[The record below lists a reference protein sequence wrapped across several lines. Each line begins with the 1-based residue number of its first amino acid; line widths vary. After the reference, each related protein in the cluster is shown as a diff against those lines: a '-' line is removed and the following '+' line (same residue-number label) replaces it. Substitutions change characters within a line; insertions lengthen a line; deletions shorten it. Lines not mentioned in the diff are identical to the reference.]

1 MHPRYA
7 AIFGIENL
15 ELNQHFRSDPIVEQV
30 GDQAVTAQPV
40 TIELNTQ
47 LFADL
52 QRAVVPLQIKQIV
65 QSDNLAWHNGLLSIP
80 SSQLTADNKR
90 ALWALMSKYLDNL

>member
-15 ELNQHFRSDPIVEQV
+15 ELNQHFRTEPIVELAS
-30 GDQAVTAQPV
+30 DQAITAQPV

-52 QRAVVPLQIKQIV
+52 QRAIAPLQINKVV
-65 QSDNLAWHNGLLSIP
+65 QSDNLAWHDGLLSV
-80 SSQLTADNKR
+80 SSPQLSADNKR
-90 ALWALMSKYLDNL
+90 ALWALMSTHLDNL

>member
-15 ELNQHFRSDPIVEQV
+15 ELNQHFRSDPMVAQA
-30 GDQAVTAQPV
+30 GDHVITTQPIA
-40 TIELNTQ
+40 IELNTQ

-52 QRAVVPLQIKQIV
+52 QRAIAPLQINQVV
-65 QSDNLAWHNGLLSIP
+65 QSDNLAWHDGLLSVP
-80 SSQLTADNKR
+80 SPQLSADNKR
-90 ALWALMSKYLDNL
+90 ALWALMSKHLDNL

>member
-15 ELNQHFRSDPIVEQV
+15 ELNQHFRSDLIVEQV
-30 GDQAVTAQPV
+30 CEQSSTAQPLTV
-40 TIELNTQ
+40 ALNTQ

-52 QRAVVPLQIKQIV
+52 KRAVAPLPIEQVV
-65 QSDNLAWHNGLLSIP
+65 QSDSFAWHNGLLSVP

-90 ALWALMSKYLDNL
+90 ALWALMSKHLDNL

>member
-1 MHPRYA
+1 MHARYA

-15 ELNQHFRSDPIVEQV
+15 ELNQHFRSDPIVAQA
-30 GDQAVTAQPV
+30 GDHVITAQPV

-52 QRAVVPLQIKQIV
+52 QQAVAPLQIKQIV
-65 QSDNLAWHNGLLSIP
+65 QNDNLAWHNGLLSVP

-90 ALWALMSKYLDNL
+90 ALWALMSTHLDNL